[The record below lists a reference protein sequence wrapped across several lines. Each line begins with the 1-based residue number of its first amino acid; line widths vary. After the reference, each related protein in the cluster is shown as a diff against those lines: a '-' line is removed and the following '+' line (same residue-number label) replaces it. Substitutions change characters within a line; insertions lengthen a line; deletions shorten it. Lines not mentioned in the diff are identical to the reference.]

1 MAGVLP
7 MSTTAAVG
15 RSGGGGSGSDGSV
28 KLLASFDFVGVE
40 RTELSLTKGDIV
52 NGVELRGMWW
62 WGYNDKGHVGEFP
75 ITHVQ
80 ALEAA
85 LAEEAA
91 EDIDVRCLDTGDT
104 VSAAL
109 LNTSVDIAIMSD
121 SDDESDGGDAVSA
134 VRAEIKR
141 GIMLKRSVWW
151 RSWRR
156 RFFILEPGR
165 LKMFLAEGDPA
176 PKKLISLD
184 GAKLAYSSLRSKG
197 AFRISLKDSNEVI
210 NLCAYTDEE
219 RNDWMNKISRAR
231 PAAVDPVASQRGAT
245 GVVGGSRRGG
255 GGGSGGGGGAASSGA
270 AGGAARAGPA
280 VAPAEAAASSAV
292 RMAVVFSAARPPP
305 APRPRRRMP
314 HGPESVVD
322 SQYVLLLT
330 VVSVA
335 RLRTRCL
342 FLAYPAGRAP

>member
-1 MAGVLP
+1 
-7 MSTTAAVG
+7 MSTAV

-62 WGYNDKGHVGEFP
+62 WGYNDKGQVGEFP
-75 ITHVQ
+75 VTHVQ
-80 ALEAA
+80 ALEAV

-91 EDIDVRCLDTGDT
+91 EDINVRCLDTGDT

-109 LNTSVDIAIMSD
+109 LNTSVDVAIVSD

-156 RFFILEPGR
+156 RFFVLEPGR
-165 LKMFLAEGDPA
+165 LKMFLAEGDPS
-176 PKKLISLD
+176 PKKLIALD
-184 GAKLAYSSLRSKG
+184 GARLAYSSLRSKG

-231 PAAVDPVASQRGAT
+231 PAAVDPASSQRGAI
-245 GVVGGSRRGG
+245 GFAGGSALCGG
-255 GGGSGGGGGAASSGA
+255 GGGGGNGLSGALSGA
-270 AGGAARAGPA
+270 AGATVRAGPA
-280 VAPAEAAASSAV
+280 VARAEAAASGAV
-292 RMAVVFSAARPPP
+292 CMGCCVPCSTP
-305 APRPRRRMP
+305 AC
-314 HGPESVVD
+314 S
-322 SQYVLLLT
+322 ST
-330 VVSVA
+330 
-335 RLRTRCL
+335 TRAPL
-342 FLAYPAGRAP
+342 FLDVWC